1 LNNFRNKGYKN
12 MDGKSLTPQELK
24 LQQLKEI
31 LPEAFAEGK
40 VDWEKLKATLG
51 EDINF
56 ANERYVLNWAGKSEA
71 FKVLQAPTTKT
82 LVPDKKESVNFDK
95 TENIFIEGE
104 NLEVLKVLQKS
115 YFGKVKMIYIDPPYN
130 TGNDSFI
137 YPDKF
142 SETKAEYEKRVGD
155 KDEEGYLTKD
165 GMFRKNSKENGQYH
179 SNWLNMMYPRLFL
192 AKNLLKQDGVIFI
205 SIDDNEVDN
214 LRLMINEVFG
224 EDNFLNQISVK
235 AKPSSGASGG
245 GEDKRLKKNVEYLIC
260 YTKNREIFEK
270 FNDVFDSTD
279 LTTFIDNYKS
289 EGKSWKYTRVLK
301 SFGEKE
307 HFTDTVDGSGESIK
321 VFKHSNF
328 EIETVSD
335 LAKKEKKTE
344 EEIYFKY
351 FDKVFRDTNAQSS
364 IRQRVIDCT
373 DNEDTFYSIEY
384 IPKSGR
390 NKGKLTT
397 LYYKGRNKDLIA
409 WLSDVALKE
418 GKKVIKNDKVGTLWS
433 NFNWNNVSKEGDI
446 QYPNGKKPIAFIK
459 RMIEMTSSESKDDI
473 VLDFFA
479 GSGSMAHSVMDMNIF
494 DKGKRKSIS
503 IQLPELISDKDKK
516 KFYSDKEFSHIN
528 TVSDVFTTRLKRSI
542 NKYLI
547 EINENNEK
555 EKGKLDFGDK
565 KEEVKQDLGFKV
577 LKLSDSNFKQ
587 WQQIKGNDAEA
598 LEKQMKL
605 FVDPVS
611 KNATTENMV
620 YELLLKSGKDLNSRL
635 EHKENYYCV
644 NDNELIFMLEKATQE
659 IVEAVI
665 KEKPKKVVALDRLF
679 KDNDQLKTNTSLQMK
694 DAEIE
699 FKTI

>member
-1 LNNFRNKGYKN
+1 
-12 MDGKSLTPQELK
+12 MDGKSLTPQEEK
-24 LQQLKEI
+24 LQQLMEI

-503 IQLPELISDKDKK
+503 IQLPE
-516 KFYSDKEFSHIN
+516 
-528 TVSDVFTTRLKRSI
+528 
-542 NKYLI
+542 
-547 EINENNEK
+547 
-555 EKGKLDFGDK
+555 
-565 KEEVKQDLGFKV
+565 
-577 LKLSDSNFKQ
+577 
-587 WQQIKGNDAEA
+587 
-598 LEKQMKL
+598 
-605 FVDPVS
+605 
-611 KNATTENMV
+611 
-620 YELLLKSGKDLNSRL
+620 
-635 EHKENYYCV
+635 
-644 NDNELIFMLEKATQE
+644 
-659 IVEAVI
+659 
-665 KEKPKKVVALDRLF
+665 
-679 KDNDQLKTNTSLQMK
+679 
-694 DAEIE
+694 
-699 FKTI
+699 